1 MTTDAENF
9 EATAEEQ
16 QADATANN
24 PVEAAVAEVIQEE
37 TTVEEPLTADD
48 LRREIGS
55 LQGAI
60 ASRTGADR
68 KAMDSRLS
76 RLETAIGDMANA
88 SYEQRLAEM
97 TYEERDDFLRAEN
110 ERLRTNPVPQQQQ
123 QQEAWLTVEEQS
135 AMAAY
140 TDATIQSNGLNLN
153 RADPKLW
160 QGAYEGMPVNQ
171 LQALVQRNAKALTR
185 PASTPKPATPTQQ
198 TNVEEPPPTMQGAA
212 SVAVS
217 DYVDRASVARAMMDG
232 DLGSDD
238 VRRIYA
244 EKGW

>member
-16 QADATANN
+16 QADATANL
-24 PVEAAVAEVIQEE
+24 VEAAVAEITQEE

-110 ERLRTNPVPQQQQ
+110 ERLRTPSVPQQQQ
-123 QQEAWLTVEEQS
+123 QEVWLTAEEQNV
-135 AMAAY
+135 MAAY
-140 TDATIQSNGLNLN
+140 TDATIQSNGLSLN
-153 RADPKLW
+153 RGDPKLW

-171 LQALVQRNAKALTR
+171 LQELVQKNAKALSQPAPPPVNTR
-185 PASTPKPATPTQQ
+185 TQQ
-198 TNVEEPPPTMQGAA
+198 TNSEEPPPTMQGAA
-212 SVAVS
+212 SVTVM
-217 DYVDRASVARAMMDG
+217 DYPDRSSVARAMMDG